1 LFVVCSDPRTKLPA
15 ERSTAMQLLSE
26 RQTAR
31 SRLRLGPVRMK
42 ARVDV
47 TPAGL
52 LTIGALVCG
61 ILLSTSVLVA
71 TAVREARR

>member
-1 LFVVCSDPRTKLPA
+1 
-15 ERSTAMQLLSE
+15 MQLLSE

-47 TPAGL
+47 TPVGL

>member
-1 LFVVCSDPRTKLPA
+1 LFVVCSDARTKLPA